1 MISNLKGVPP
11 YNNSLIVTRKNAI
24 TGDIIKTLLD
34 CFNEAIE
41 QTKEFAEN
49 FRGANHYKSA
59 FNIWSF
65 IRSNIMYVKDG
76 DGYQVVQS
84 PGALLNRLKGDC
96 KSQSLLISAILY
108 NLGAENVRLRFVSY
122 QNNKIPTHVY
132 TVFTYEGKTVP
143 VDSVIK
149 KFNFELPYKYKIDKT
164 MNVYS
169 LSGIDGTQREQMLK
183 NAFEKTKKGGLC
195 HNLIYK
201 ELRKERNIPQTT
213 IVLTSDQYTFYKK
226 RLEAHLNYHKKNN
239 KYGLCYNLISTEYNA
254 LLNNN
259 ILDGIG
265 SIGKLSL
272 RKLARGAK
280 KVSLA
285 PARNAFLLL
294 VKTNVFGL
302 AGRLTFADAKK
313 RAKFWESFGG
323 NNNKLNTAISQG
335 KTKRAILSNKE
346 FGKISGIGVE
356 PTTSATVIAAI
367 AAAAPILAV
376 VGKLLG
382 NMKTAPKLDA
392 NGNAVLDKNGNP
404 QTTTGSGFLDIIKNV
419 AGSDLLKNGLQTA
432 AEIVNVNDQT
442 GVVETQPG
450 VEIDDKDKG
459 FKISTPI
466 LIGGAGL
473 LALLLLRKK

>member
-34 CFNEAIE
+34 CFNEAVE

-65 IRSNIMYVKDG
+65 IRSNITYVKDG

-84 PGALLNRLKGDC
+84 PGALLSRLKGDC

-149 KFNFELPYKYKIDKT
+149 KFNFELPYKYKIDKN

-169 LSGIDGTQREQMLK
+169 LSGINGTQREQMLK
-183 NAFEKTKKGGLC
+183 NAFEKTQKGTLC
-195 HNLIYK
+195 NNLIFK

-239 KYGLCYNLISTEYNA
+239 KYGLCYNLISSEYNA

-272 RKLARGAK
+272 RKFARGAK

-346 FGKISGIGVE
+346 FGRINGVNGE
-356 PTTSATVIAAI
+356 PTTSATVVAAI

-382 NMKTAPKLDA
+382 NMKTAPELDA
-392 NGNAVLDKNGNP
+392 NGNPVLDKNGKP
-404 QTTTGSGFLDIIKNV
+404 KTTTGSGYLDIIKNV